1 MGIKIIFITLQKEA
15 LLSKLQ
21 KTSVRN
27 IHFDTILGDYMTH
40 NKLCNHHIIP
50 QIHDSSIN
58 DFHPLRTPKA
68 ASHIWEE
75 KNIVNSLQIF
85 L

>member
-1 MGIKIIFITLQKEA
+1 
-15 LLSKLQ
+15 
-21 KTSVRN
+21 
-27 IHFDTILGDYMTH
+27 MTH
-40 NKLCNHHIIP
+40 EKLCNHQIIP

-58 DFHPLRTPKA
+58 DFHPLRTPKV

-75 KNIVNSLQIF
+75 KNTVNSLQIF